1 MSRRGR
7 PPVLDEVKK
16 AEILA
21 VLATGC
27 SRQSAANYV
36 GCDLKTIYNTAQRDP
51 EFAEKLV
58 SRESSVEVA
67 HLVNLKNA
75 GKETRFWRASAWSL
89 ERLLPDR
96 YAARTPDTFT
106 VEQFSQLVS
115 AIAQMMV
122 EEVPVDHYRKRMIAR
137 LEKLLGGTPERIEKR
152 YRRRN
157 NSAAKTA
164 VFPRNSP
171 SIALEMAEKP
181 QNRLEKPEGT
191 NRQSPKTAEKQPLF
205 ALPEN

>member
-7 PPVLDEVKK
+7 PPVLDEIKK

-27 SRQSAANYV
+27 NRQSAANYV
-36 GCDLKTIYNTAQRDP
+36 GCDLKTIYNTALRDP
-51 EFAEKLV
+51 QFEEKLV
-58 SRESSVEVA
+58 NRETSSEIA

-75 GKETRFWRASAWSL
+75 GKETRFWRASAWFL

-106 VEQFSQLVS
+106 VEQFSRLVS

-122 EEVPVDHYRKRMIAR
+122 EEVPVDRYRKKMLAR
-137 LEKLLGGTPERIEKR
+137 LDKLLGDAPEQIEKTF
-152 YRRRN
+152 RRR
-157 NSAAKTA
+157 KKFA
-164 VFPRNSP
+164 VKNPIFSRNSP
-171 SIALEMAEKP
+171 SRALEMSENP
-181 QNRLEKPEGT
+181 QKSLEKPEG
-191 NRQSPKTAEKQPLF
+191 NNPL
-205 ALPEN
+205 P